1 MAETAFARL
10 QRALADVI
18 DLRGAAALL
27 TWDQATYMPPGGAT
41 ARARQLALLQGL
53 AHERLVAPEVAR
65 LLDEAEAEVAAAA
78 DGFSHDSF
86 EAAYLRVARRDVERA
101 KALPSDFVRR
111 FHAHVAHSYQTWT
124 EARPAN
130 DVERVLPLLEKTL
143 ELSRDMAEHLGPAE
157 HVADPL
163 IARSDHG
170 FTVALLRPL
179 FAHLRAHLV
188 PLLQRVQASDPPDDG
203 FLRKHYP
210 LAEQFAFALARVR
223 EFGYDTNRGRLDP
236 THHPFAIEFGIDDV
250 RITTRGREDD
260 LREALFCTFHESGHG
275 MYHQGL
281 EPRLEAT
288 PLADG
293 TSAGVHE
300 SQSRTWEN
308 RVGRSLAFWTYAFPR
323 LREAFPKQLAGVS
336 LEAFHRA
343 VNVVRPGLI
352 RTRADEL
359 SYDLHVIVRF
369 ELELELLEGT
379 LAVRDLPEAWHARY
393 QATLGLRA
401 DDHRDGVLQDVHW
414 FAGPIGGAFQGYT
427 LGNVLAAQFWA
438 AAERELPD
446 LEGALSRGEFAP
458 LARWQRERIHR
469 HGRVL
474 DPLDLIEKV
483 CGGPLDPAPYLAYLE
498 AKYEA
503 LYPSRA

>member
-1 MAETAFARL
+1 MAETAFTRL

-65 LLDEAEAEVAAAA
+65 LIDAAAA
-78 DGFSHDSF
+78 EVEADGLAHDSF

-101 KALPSDFVRR
+101 AALPADFARR
-111 FHAHVAHSYQTWT
+111 FHAHIAHSYQAWT
-124 EARPAN
+124 EARPAD
-130 DVERVLPLLEKTL
+130 DVERVLPLLETTL
-143 ELSRDMAEHLGPAE
+143 DLSRELAEHLGPAE

-179 FAHLRAHLV
+179 FASLRSALV
-188 PLLQRVQASDPPDDG
+188 PLLERVRACDPPADG
-203 FLRKHYP
+203 FLRRHYP

-223 EFGYDTNRGRLDP
+223 EFGYDTSRGRLDP

-281 EPRLEAT
+281 DPRLEAT

-308 RVGRSLAFWTYAFPR
+308 RVGRGLAFWTYAFPK
-323 LREAFPKQLAGVS
+323 LREAFPEQLAGAS

-343 VNVVRPGLI
+343 VNVVQPGVI
-352 RTRADEL
+352 RTEADEL

-369 ELELELLEGT
+369 ELELELLEGR
-379 LAVRDLPEAWHARY
+379 LSVRDLPEAWHARY
-393 QATLGLRA
+393 EEVLGRRSA
-401 DDHRDGVLQDVHW
+401 DHRDGVLQDVHW

-438 AAERELPD
+438 AAEREVHD
-446 LEGALSRGEFAP
+446 LEGALARGEFTP
-458 LARWQRERIHR
+458 LTRWQRERIHR
-469 HGRVL
+469 HGRAL
-474 DPLDLIEKV
+474 DPLELIETV
-483 CGGPLDPAPYLAYLE
+483 CGGPLDAAPYLAYLE
-498 AKYEA
+498 TKYGA
-503 LYPSRA
+503 LYPGPA